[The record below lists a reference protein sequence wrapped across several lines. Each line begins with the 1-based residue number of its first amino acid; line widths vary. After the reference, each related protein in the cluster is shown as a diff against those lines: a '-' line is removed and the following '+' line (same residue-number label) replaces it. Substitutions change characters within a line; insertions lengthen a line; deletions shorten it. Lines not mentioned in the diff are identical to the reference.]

1 MMDQS
6 QSGMR
11 TEGTMEKMDGKALS
25 LHIESEIQ
33 SKVSQFTLKG
43 LRAPKLVVLLVGDNP
58 ASVTYV
64 RNKEKACLRVGF
76 ESEVIRMS
84 ADVQTEDVLK
94 VINQLNQ
101 DITVDGILVQLPIPK
116 HLDVNRIIESLD
128 PKKDVDGLHSINIAK
143 LYANQEGFVPCTPRG
158 IMTLLK
164 HYKIEISG
172 KHAVVIGRSALVG
185 RPVAQLLLNEN
196 ATVTVCH
203 SKTRNLEKI
212 TQMADIVV
220 VAIGQERFLKSNFIT
235 HADAIIDVGINR
247 INDILVGDVD
257 YESLIDKVDYMT
269 PVPGGVGPMTIVSL
283 LENTL
288 NAYELKLKEL

>member
-1 MMDQS
+1 
-6 QSGMR
+6 
-11 TEGTMEKMDGKALS
+11 
-25 LHIESEIQ
+25 
-33 SKVSQFTLKG
+33 
-43 LRAPKLVVLLVGDNP
+43 
-58 ASVTYV
+58 
-64 RNKEKACLRVGF
+64 
-76 ESEVIRMS
+76 
-84 ADVQTEDVLK
+84 
-94 VINQLNQ
+94 
-101 DITVDGILVQLPIPK
+101 
-116 HLDVNRIIESLD
+116 
-128 PKKDVDGLHSINIAK
+128 
-143 LYANQEGFVPCTPRG
+143 
-158 IMTLLK
+158 MTLLK

-247 INDILVGDVD
+247 INDKLVGDVD

>member
-1 MMDQS
+1 MDQS

-33 SKVSQFTLKG
+33 SKVSLFTLKG

-235 HADAIIDVGINR
+235 HADAIFDVGINR
-247 INDILVGDVD
+247 IYDKLVGDVD

>member
-33 SKVSQFTLKG
+33 SKVSLFTLKG

-196 ATVTVCH
+196 STVTVCH

-247 INDILVGDVD
+247 INDKLVGDVD

>member
-25 LHIESEIQ
+25 LLIETNIKNNVNDYV
-33 SKVSQFTLKG
+33 SKG
-43 LRAPKLVVLLVGDNP
+43 YRNPKLVVLLIGDNP

-64 RNKEKACLRVGF
+64 KNKEKACQRVGI
-76 ESEVIRMS
+76 ESDVIRMNS
-84 ADVQTEDVLK
+84 DVSTEDVLK
-94 VINQLNQ
+94 VIHKLNR
-101 DITVDGILVQLPIPK
+101 DKSVDGILVQLPIPK
-116 HLDVNRIIESLD
+116 QLDVNQIIESLD
-128 PKKDVDGLHSINIAK
+128 PNKDVDGLHSINIAK
-143 LYANQEGFVPCTPRG
+143 LYANQDGFVPCTPRG

-164 HYKIEISG
+164 HYNIEISG

-203 SKTRNLEKI
+203 SKTRNLAQL
-212 TQMADIVV
+212 TQLADIVV
-220 VAIGQERFLKSNFIT
+220 VAIGKDKFLTQEHIH
-235 HADAIIDVGINR
+235 HANAIIDVGINR
-247 INDILVGDVD
+247 VNDKLVGDVD
-257 YESLIDKVDYMT
+257 YDALFDKVDYMT

-283 LENTL
+283 LENTMKSYGL
-288 NAYELKLKEL
+288 SIKEN